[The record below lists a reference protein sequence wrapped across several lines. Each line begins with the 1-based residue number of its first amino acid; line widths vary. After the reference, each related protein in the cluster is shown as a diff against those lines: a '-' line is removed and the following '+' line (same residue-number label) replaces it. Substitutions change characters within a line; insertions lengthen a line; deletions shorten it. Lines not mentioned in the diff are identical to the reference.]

1 VIRSRIP
8 GSAGA
13 APAPEI
19 ASEIEG
25 PAATPKRVGESPTT
39 GKVSPHL
46 LQARE
51 LVLEGMAITAVEERV
66 STVTWKD
73 GRMEVEVRL
82 ESLGPELLE
91 VLKVAG
97 LEVTY
102 SSMRDARVVGT
113 VAPED
118 LEALAAVVEVSTIHP
133 LYGYV
138 VWTGSVDDQADVSM
152 GAALARSLFGV
163 DGSGVEIGVLSDSFN
178 TTLGGSTGGSGCS
191 RFLTG
196 SGPQTTGDLPASVR
210 LLDNGAGGT
219 DEGAGMAELIHDLAP
234 GSPLAFHTAGI
245 SESAFADGIDDLR
258 ICGAGVIVDDILFF
272 AEPMFQDG
280 PVAQAAQAAF
290 DAGVPYYSAAGNQAT
305 FGVDEI
311 FDDFGIGDGGTFG
324 EDLHDYGGGDRFAA
338 VTIPAGCTVRAFLQW
353 NDPFDGTLGPGASDD
368 LDLYGCLSADPTTCM
383 FGSTGSQGCA
393 FGAGQGEEAM
403 LAAATPGNR
412 HSAGEVL
419 TETTEHPH
427 ARADDHWSD
436 DGGTWWDT
444 GTEAPSYR

>member
-1 VIRSRIP
+1 
-8 GSAGA
+8 
-13 APAPEI
+13 
-19 ASEIEG
+19 
-25 PAATPKRVGESPTT
+25 
-39 GKVSPHL
+39 
-46 LQARE
+46 
-51 LVLEGMAITAVEERV
+51 
-66 STVTWKD
+66 
-73 GRMEVEVRL
+73 
-82 ESLGPELLE
+82 
-91 VLKVAG
+91 
-97 LEVTY
+97 
-102 SSMRDARVVGT
+102 MRDARVVGT

-118 LEALAAVVEVSTIHP
+118 LEVLAAVVEVSTIHP

-152 GAALARSLFGV
+152 GAAHERSLVGV
-163 DGSGVEIGVLSDSFN
+163 DGSGVEIGVLSVSCD
-178 TTLGGSTGGSGCS
+178 TTLGGSTGGCGCS
-191 RFLTG
+191 RFLSG

-393 FGAGQGEEAM
+393 FGAGIQAGDPLEGLALTNNGAGPATIHFAVNHFCGDEDVHFRIATFFSGCSITSGTFEAGIFDEAQIYGH
-403 LAAATPGNR
+403 AAA
-412 HSAGEVL
+412 AG
-419 TETTEHPH
+419 
-427 ARADDHWSD
+427 ADAVAAVFY
-436 DGGTWWDT
+436 GEIDT
-444 GTEAPSYR
+444 GGSVFSPGG